1 MQSMTHSLAIAA
13 AALGMNADPNGVELK
28 TSQTGPDFTS
38 ALNQMALA
46 FDELGSSL
54 RSVRVNRSHPKSK
67 PSKVEAIHRA
77 LARESFAKMQRRR
90 KGRFAGKAFGSPAKP
105 NLCSHFHVLEMQA

>member
-1 MQSMTHSLAIAA
+1 MQAMTHPLAIAA
-13 AALGMNADPNGVELK
+13 AALGQNTTAFADEFVSELR
-28 TSQTGPDFTS
+28 
-38 ALNQMALA
+38 QMTVA

-54 RSVRVNRSHPKSK
+54 RRSRVNRGHARSK

-90 KGRFAGKAFGSPAKP
+90 NGRFAGKVFGSPAKP